1 MQYGSHRKTLI
12 SMLREAVEE
21 WRKRN
26 RWSRETVSQ
35 GIVEAHQRINGPT
48 VTGIDFD
55 PPSSDPFD
63 RVKANAD
70 RIFRWL
76 DDVTKDRNQLPPNF
90 IPSILAALPQDLLI
104 ALVNDLLRP
113 LRLGSHQMP
122 TEIDDSD
129 STVMLFKGVVAGS
142 GLASAAMADLLDGV
156 DPGELAAAQLA
167 FAEAQARLDAAKR
180 RVELK
185 ISSEGRP

>member
-1 MQYGSHRKTLI
+1 MQYGSHKKTLI

-35 GIVEAHQRINGPT
+35 AIVEAHQRINGPT

-104 ALVNDLLRP
+104 ALANDLLRP
-113 LRLGSHQMP
+113 LRIGCHTMP

-142 GLASAAMADLLDGV
+142 GLASAAMADLLDGI
-156 DPGELAAAQLA
+156 DPGELAAAQRA
-167 FAEAQARLDAAKR
+167 FAEAQQRLDAAKR
-180 RVELK
+180 RVETK
-185 ISSEGRP
+185 IASGEQP